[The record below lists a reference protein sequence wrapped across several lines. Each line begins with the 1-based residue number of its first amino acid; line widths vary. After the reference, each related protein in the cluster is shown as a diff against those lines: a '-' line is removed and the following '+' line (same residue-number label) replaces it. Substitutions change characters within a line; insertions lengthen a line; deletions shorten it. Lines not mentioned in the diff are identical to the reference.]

1 MNSVNTVNTVN
12 SSNIEEVPTEEKV
25 TKFIDESGDYSI
37 ELLRQEVNDLCADI
51 ELRTHEAKSVKE
63 IIREINEKTA
73 EEKRQS
79 DIMRKSSVEEKLP
92 EPEVSPV
99 IPRQTRQM
107 SIDESRQILEQNGHL
122 AKVEEFN
129 DFEVKDEP
137 KATPRVKKEARAY
150 TSPDFSKPNPIPKP
164 KRSKLYARIAKWV
177 HK

>member
-1 MNSVNTVNTVN
+1 MNSFDIPGV
-12 SSNIEEVPTEEKV
+12 STEEKV
-25 TKFIDESGDYSI
+25 TKFIDEIGDYSI
-37 ELLRQEVNDLCADI
+37 ELLRQEVNNLCADI

-73 EEKRQS
+73 EEKLQS
-79 DIMRKSSVEEKLP
+79 DIMRKSSVEEKLA
-92 EPEVSPV
+92 EPERIPV
-99 IPRQTRQM
+99 TPRPSRQM

-122 AKVEEFN
+122 AKLEEFN
-129 DFEVKDEP
+129 DLEVKDEP